1 MLATCLVMLTTCLHF
16 CKQYKPS
23 DHSSAHLPRVY
34 FCNDLALDLAQ
45 SKEAVVEVHAHAMHG
60 LLQKEHLVALALR
73 GHAVLLCVCC
83 GVCVRVCV
91 CVCARA
97 RARSCFH
104 RQVGHRRQPPGTRTC
119 SWSFW
124 LLDVTP

>member
-73 GHAVLLCVCC
+73 GHALDASGDNMRCRWRKPGIAETSMGTAVLDGRLAPHHKSDDLLHCVIK
-83 GVCVRVCV
+83 
-91 CVCARA
+91 
-97 RARSCFH
+97 
-104 RQVGHRRQPPGTRTC
+104 
-119 SWSFW
+119 
-124 LLDVTP
+124 